1 MQVEKPN
8 LIIYGRVIALSQVE
22 EISSKE
28 QGKPSMKKQ
37 KLYIDC
43 TRYDSIT
50 GLRDERENKPLLEF
64 GGEKL
69 IEKVAA
75 LELKKDDVVGVRF
88 AIQGT
93 PYKDEKTGKNNVFTG
108 IRCYDIEI
116 VRKAG
121 ALQQSAAPAPQ
132 QPQQQAQQ
140 PQAPAPQPTSV
151 DGKDGLPF

>member
-22 EISSKE
+22 EIPSKE

-37 KLYIDC
+37 KLYMDC

-64 GGEKL
+64 GGDKL

-75 LELKKDDVVGVRF
+75 LDLKKGDVVGVRF

-116 VRKAG
+116 IRKADG
-121 ALQQSAAPAPQ
+121 TVAAPAPQ
-132 QPQQQAQQ
+132 PANN
-140 PQAPAPQPTSV
+140 PSPAPEQMATSK
-151 DGKDGLPF
+151 DGTDGLPF

>member
-22 EISSKE
+22 EIPSKE

-37 KLYIDC
+37 KLYMDC

-64 GGEKL
+64 GGDKL
-69 IEKVAA
+69 IEKIAA
-75 LELKKDDVVGVRF
+75 LDLQKDDVVGVRF

-93 PYKDEKTGKNNVFTG
+93 PYKDEKTGRNNVFTG

-116 VRKAG
+116 IRKADG
-121 ALQQSAAPAPQ
+121 TAAPTPQ
-132 QPQQQAQQ
+132 PVNNQAS
-140 PQAPAPQPTSV
+140 APAAQAGSSV
-151 DGKDGLPF
+151 DGRDGLPFL

>member
-22 EISSKE
+22 EIPSKE

-50 GLRDERENKPLLEF
+50 GLRDEKENKPLLEF
-64 GGEKL
+64 GGDKL

-75 LELKKDDVVGVRF
+75 LDLKKGDVVGVRF
-88 AIQGT
+88 AIQGN
-93 PYKDEKTGKNNVFTG
+93 PYKDEKTGKNNVFTS

-116 VRKAG
+116 IRKADG
-121 ALQQSAAPAPQ
+121 TAEPAPNPTPAPSAQAAPA
-132 QPQQQAQQ
+132 AK
-140 PQAPAPQPTSV
+140 AGSSV
-151 DGKDGLPF
+151 DGRDGLPFL

>member
-22 EISSKE
+22 EIPSKE

-37 KLYIDC
+37 KLYMDC

-50 GLRDERENKPLLEF
+50 GLRDERENKPLLEC
-64 GGEKL
+64 GGDKL

-75 LELKKDDVVGVRF
+75 LDLKKDDVVGVRF
-88 AIQGT
+88 SIQGN
-93 PYKDEKTGKNNVFTG
+93 PYKNEKTGRNNVFTG

-116 VRKAG
+116 IRKADG
-121 ALQQSAAPAPQ
+121 TA
-132 QPQQQAQQ
+132 
-140 PQAPAPQPTSV
+140 APAPQPTNNTAPAAQAGSSV
-151 DGKDGLPF
+151 DGRDGLPFL